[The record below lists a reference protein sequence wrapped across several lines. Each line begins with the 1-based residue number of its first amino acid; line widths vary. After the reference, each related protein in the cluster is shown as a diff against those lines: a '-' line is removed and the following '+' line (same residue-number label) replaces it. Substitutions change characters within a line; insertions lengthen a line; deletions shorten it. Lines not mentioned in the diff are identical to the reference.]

1 MNDNDKYKYKL
12 IENFIYERIRSG
24 TYAVDSLL
32 PTHQWFCEKFEVS
45 RTTVNKAFEA
55 LVENGF
61 IEKIQGSGCY
71 VRTPKL
77 SQQSIYM
84 SSFSEE
90 YSKKGYQVST
100 KLIFY
105 TVIRIKDFQDHR
117 LSKKLGALPKDYV
130 HYFERVRFG
139 SGKPFAVQYSYITKD
154 IIPNIPLECLKSS
167 IYSYI
172 ENNLNL
178 VIGDGS
184 SQLSV
189 ILPPDDVA
197 LLLNIPKTE
206 PVVYISH
213 ISRLSNSVV
222 FEYSDSFIKYENFS
236 ILYSNKRCV

>member
-32 PTHQWFCEKFEVS
+32 PTHQWFCEKFDVS

-139 SGKPFAVQYSYITKD
+139 NGKPFAVQYSYITKD
-154 IIPNIPLECLKSS
+154 IIPNIPLACLKSS

-236 ILYSNKRCV
+236 ILYSNKR

>member
-1 MNDNDKYKYKL
+1 MNEKYKYKE
-12 IENFIYERIRSG
+12 IENYIYERIRNG

-32 PTHQWFCEKFEVS
+32 PTHDWFCKEFQMS

-90 YSKKGYQVST
+90 YSKKGYEVST

-105 TVIRIKDFQDHR
+105 TVKRIDDFRDGK
-117 LSKKLGALPKDYV
+117 LSKRLGALPKDYV

-139 SGKPFAVQYSYITKD
+139 NHKPFAVQYSYVTKD
-154 IIPNIPLECLKSS
+154 IIPNIPISCLKSS

-172 ENNLNL
+172 ENTLNFT
-178 VIGDGS
+178 IGDGS
-184 SQLSV
+184 SQLLV
-189 ILPPDDVA
+189 VLPPDDIA

-206 PVVYISH
+206 PVVYITH
-213 ISRLSNSVV
+213 ISRLSNRVV
-222 FEYSDSFIKYENFS
+222 FEYTESFIKYDNFS
-236 ILYSNKRCV
+236 IFYSNKR

>member
-32 PTHQWFCEKFEVS
+32 PTHQWFCEKFDVS

-105 TVIRIKDFQDHR
+105 TVIRIKDFQDHL

-139 SGKPFAVQYSYITKD
+139 NGKPFAVQYSYITKD
-154 IIPNIPLECLKSS
+154 IIPNIPLACLKSS

-206 PVVYISH
+206 PVVYISR

-236 ILYSNKRCV
+236 ILYSNKR

>member
-32 PTHQWFCEKFEVS
+32 PTHQWFCEKFDVS

-154 IIPNIPLECLKSS
+154 IIPNIPLACLKSS

-236 ILYSNKRCV
+236 ILYSNKR

>member
-1 MNDNDKYKYKL
+1 MNNYDKYKYKQ

-32 PTHQWFCEKFEVS
+32 PTHHWFCEKFEVS

-105 TVIRIKDFQDHR
+105 TVIRIKDFQDNR

-139 SGKPFAVQYSYITKD
+139 NDKPFAVQYSYITKD
-154 IIPNIPLECLKSS
+154 IIPNLPLSCLKSS
-167 IYSYI
+167 IYSFI

-222 FEYSDSFIKYENFS
+222 FEYSDSFIKYDHFS
-236 ILYSNKRCV
+236 ILYSNKR